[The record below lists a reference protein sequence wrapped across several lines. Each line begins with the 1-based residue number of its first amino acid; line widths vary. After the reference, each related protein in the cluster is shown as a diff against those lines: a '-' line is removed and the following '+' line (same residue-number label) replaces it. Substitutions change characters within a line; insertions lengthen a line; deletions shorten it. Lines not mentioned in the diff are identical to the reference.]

1 MISTIAVLLSQT
13 TTKEIHLLLQVMLD
27 EAVVAPGVS
36 SRGRPCDADYV
47 AYHHAVATGL
57 MTKVVLPLLQVKD
70 YYDHTHSLTHSLTQL
85 LNYSYSLTR
94 TSFFIDL
101 LMMSYHTRSSTLL
114 PRQRVILPHLV

>member
-1 MISTIAVLLSQT
+1 MIFTIAVLLSQT

-27 EAVVAPGVS
+27 EAVVAPGVT

-70 YYDHTHSLTHSLTQL
+70 YYDHTHSLTHSLT
-85 LNYSYSLTR
+85 R

-101 LMMSYHTRSSTLL
+101 LVMSYHTCSSTLL
-114 PRQRVILPHLV
+114 PRQRAILPHLV

>member
-70 YYDHTHSLTHSLTQL
+70 YYDHTHSLTHSLTHSVTQL
-85 LNYSYSLTR
+85 LILTH
-94 TSFFIDL
+94 SHIFL
-101 LMMSYHTRSSTLL
+101 H
-114 PRQRVILPHLV
+114 